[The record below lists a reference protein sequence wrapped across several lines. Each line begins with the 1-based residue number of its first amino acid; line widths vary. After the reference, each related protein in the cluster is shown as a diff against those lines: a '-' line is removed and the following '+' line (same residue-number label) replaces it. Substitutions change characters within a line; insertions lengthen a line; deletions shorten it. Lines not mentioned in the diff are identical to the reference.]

1 MCTTRVLPLESISLW
16 HSKGAL
22 PCTLQD
28 AFAWAASSFEYWTA
42 FVHCCFIIHE
52 LNTEKVI
59 YSYRAF
65 LHITPRGVFPWAV
78 SWSSL
83 NPVCVWVT
91 GCVFPGCSRPVSLVS
106 PRGIGTLQECK
117 NVTPLGSA
125 CALVPDCYWQ
135 KQTVNDFERAERERK
150 LSRLLGRLSGLSTL
164 LHIYLDTLIATEH
177 GGSKELHELGSA
189 SWGTIRFP
197 RHIALETNGTLS
209 GGDAKLA
216 GGGEWNPAQMRGGI
230 FLKLFLWDRSRSSAL
245 SLVSSCWCFVFW
257 PRGFILL

>member
-1 MCTTRVLPLESISLW
+1 MHPPRCICLSSLFFWVLNRICSLLFHYTWIKHGKSYLQLSGISTHNAERGFSMSCELEQLES
-16 HSKGAL
+16 
-22 PCTLQD
+22 C
-28 AFAWAASSFEYWTA
+28 
-42 FVHCCFIIHE
+42 
-52 LNTEKVI
+52 
-59 YSYRAF
+59 
-65 LHITPRGVFPWAV
+65 
-78 SWSSL
+78 
-83 NPVCVWVT
+83 VCVWVT